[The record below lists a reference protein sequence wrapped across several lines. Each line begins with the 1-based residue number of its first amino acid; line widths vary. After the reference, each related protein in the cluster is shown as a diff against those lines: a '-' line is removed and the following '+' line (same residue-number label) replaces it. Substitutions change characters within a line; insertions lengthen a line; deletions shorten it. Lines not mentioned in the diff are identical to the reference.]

1 MTHNSATFEDRLA
14 DRSTWRIGDNC
25 PIAKALDVVG
35 TRSAMLILRE
45 AFYGTTRFDDFAQ
58 RVEITEAVASAR
70 LRELTAAGILMR
82 VPYQEPGQRT
92 RHEYQLT
99 PMGHDLAPAV
109 IGLYDWGARYLSPGG
124 EAPLLLT
131 HQECGAPVQSELTC
145 RDGHPVAMPE
155 VIIRAGAKHKS

>member
-1 MTHNSATFEDRLA
+1 
-14 DRSTWRIGDNC
+14 
-25 PIAKALDVVG
+25 
-35 TRSAMLILRE
+35 MLILRE

-124 EAPLLLT
+124 RAPLVLT

-155 VIIRAGAKHKS
+155 VVIRAGGNHKN